1 MTPQTG
7 STYAAGLRNRWVQLG
22 FMVLSTVMLSNMQYG
37 WTLFVNPMHDARHWE
52 KAGIQLA
59 FTIMIFVNTWLSPV
73 EGWFVDRYGPRPVVM
88 AGGLFTGLSWMLNA
102 RATSLPILYTAAV
115 IGGLGVGCV
124 FGTCMGTALKWFPD
138 KRGLAA
144 GMIAA
149 GFALG
154 AGITVIP
161 VAGMIRSS
169 GYQQTFFTFG
179 LIQGLSI
186 FVLGLFLI
194 KPITTKVR
202 STSRN
207 IVQSARNF
215 RPAEVVRTPAFW
227 MIYLVYVAI
236 ASGGMVITAQLGP
249 IARDFGLE
257 KQMLV
262 ILGSAVPLLTLTIS
276 IDNFANG
283 LTRPLSGFLSDA
295 IGRENA
301 MLLIFGCEAVAFVG
315 LATLGHHP
323 VAFVVFAAM
332 IFLFWGE
339 VFSIFPAICGDT
351 FGVEHAAANNG
362 LLYTAKGTSA
372 LLVPV
377 ASLLVGAAGNWSVVL
392 IAFAAFSLFA
402 GVMAKL
408 VLAPM
413 RKGLLKPPSGSSPS
427 IPAAEF
433 GTARVR

>member
-1 MTPQTG
+1 LP
-7 STYAAGLRNRWVQLG
+7 
-22 FMVLSTVMLSNMQYG
+22 VLYV
-37 WTLFVNPMHDARHWE
+37 
-52 KAGIQLA
+52 
-59 FTIMIFVNTWLSPV
+59 
-73 EGWFVDRYGPRPVVM
+73 
-88 AGGLFTGLSWMLNA
+88 
-102 RATSLPILYTAAV
+102 AAV

-149 GFALG
+149 GFGLG
-154 AGITVIP
+154 AAVTVIP

-194 KPITTKVR
+194 KPVVTKIR

-215 RPAEVVRTPAFW
+215 KPAEVVRTPVFW
-227 MIYLVYVAI
+227 MIYLVYVSI

-257 KQMLV
+257 KTMLV
-262 ILGSAVPLLTLTIS
+262 VLGATVPLLTLTIS

-301 MLLIFGCEAVAFVG
+301 MLLIFGCEALAFIG

-323 VAFVVFAAM
+323 IAFVVFAAM

-351 FGVEHAAANNG
+351 FGVENAAANNG
-362 LLYTAKGTSA
+362 LLYTAKGISSV
-372 LLVPV
+372 LVPV
-377 ASLLVGAAGNWSVVL
+377 ASLLVGAAGNWSTVL
-392 IAFAAFSLFA
+392 FAFAAFSLFA
-402 GVMAKL
+402 GVMAKF

-413 RKGLLKPPSGSSPS
+413 RKKLLDAPLRDSSQ
-427 IPAAEF
+427 IPAVDLASRSI
-433 GTARVR
+433 T

>member
-1 MTPQTG
+1 M
-7 STYAAGLRNRWVQLG
+7 LHNRWVQLT

-102 RATSLPILYTAAV
+102 RAESLTVLYVAAV

-154 AGITVIP
+154 AAVTVIP
-161 VAGMIRSS
+161 VAGMIRTR

-179 LIQGLSI
+179 LIQGLAI
-186 FVLGLFLI
+186 FALGIFLI
-194 KPITTKVR
+194 KPVITNVR

-207 IVQSARNF
+207 IMQSARNF
-215 RPAEVVRTPAFW
+215 RPAEVIRTPVFW
-227 MIYLVYVAI
+227 MIYLVYVSI
-236 ASGGMVITAQLGP
+236 ATGGMVITAQLGP

-257 KQMLV
+257 KQMLL
-262 ILGSAVPLLTLTIS
+262 IMGATIPLLTFTIS
-276 IDNFANG
+276 VDNFVNG

-301 MLLIFGCEAVAFVG
+301 MLLIFTCEALAFIG
-315 LATLGHHP
+315 LATLGHNP
-323 VAFVVFAAM
+323 VAFAIFAAM

-351 FGVEHAAANNG
+351 FGVENAAANNG

-372 LLVPV
+372 LAVPL
-377 ASLLVGAAGNWSVVL
+377 ASLLVGATGNWSTVL

-402 GVMAKL
+402 GVMAKF

-413 RKGLLKPPSGSSPS
+413 RKQLL
-427 IPAAEF
+427 AQ
-433 GTARVR
+433 

>member
-1 MTPQTG
+1 MI
-7 STYAAGLRNRWVQLG
+7 LRHRWSQLT

-37 WTLFVNPMHDARHWE
+37 WTLFVNPMHDARHWD

-73 EGWFVDRYGPRPVVM
+73 EGWFVDRFGPRPVVM
-88 AGGLFTGLSWMLNA
+88 AGGLFAGLSWMLNA
-102 RATSLPILYTAAV
+102 RAASLPVLYAAAV

-144 GMIAA
+144 GMIAG

-154 AGITVIP
+154 AAVTVIP
-161 VAGMIRSS
+161 VAGMIRSA
-169 GYQQTFFTFG
+169 GYQRTFFTFG
-179 LIQGLSI
+179 LVQGLSI
-186 FVLGLFLI
+186 FLLGLFLL
-194 KPITTKVR
+194 KPIITSVR

-215 RPAEVVRTPAFW
+215 KPAEVIRTPVFW

-257 KQMLV
+257 KQMLLV
-262 ILGSAVPLLTLTIS
+262 LGTTVPLLTFTVS
-276 IDNFANG
+276 IDNFVNG

-301 MLLIFGCEAVAFVG
+301 MLLIFGCEAMAFVG

-351 FGVEHAAANNG
+351 FGVENAAANNG

-372 LLVPV
+372 FAVPV
-377 ASLLVGAAGNWSVVL
+377 ASLLVGAAGNWSTVL
-392 IAFAAFSLFA
+392 FAFAVSSLFA
-402 GVMAKL
+402 GLCAKFL
-408 VLAPM
+408 LAPM
-413 RKGLLKPPSGSSPS
+413 RGRLLGATQST
-427 IPAAEF
+427 PAPHLSAA
-433 GTARVR
+433 GAS